1 MKISSPPGLHYPITV
16 LELLK
21 KPDDDVERSERLFTY
36 TYESTVTESDN
47 WGQDHTAKKKFT
59 TYFDASTEG
68 KISRWYIKNGTV
80 VARSG

>member
-21 KPDDDVERSERLFTY
+21 KPDNDVSRSERLFTY
-36 TYESTVTESDN
+36 TYESTVAETDKWGGESN
-47 WGQDHTAKKKFT
+47 VKRKFT
-59 TYFDASTEG
+59 AHFDASTEG
-68 KISRWYIKNGTV
+68 RISRWFVKAGTV